1 MPFKEEE
8 TCFYVFFL
16 LIKMSQEGEKSEEQA
31 KAMMNMIFCKITRY
45 TGEVLLGLEGGA
57 EGL

>member
-8 TCFYVFFL
+8 TCFYMFFL
-16 LIKMSQEGEKSEEQA
+16 LIKMSQEGEKSEEQT
-31 KAMMNMIFCKITRY
+31 KPMMNMIFCKITRY
-45 TGEVLLGLEGGA
+45 KGEVILGLEGRA